1 MRNSASRLLLLLL
14 SQLKESER
22 SDNKFTKEMAE
33 IGQTWNKFWG
43 AAG

>member
-1 MRNSASRLLLLLL
+1 VRNSASRLLLLLL
-14 SQLKESER
+14 SQLKVNER
-22 SDNKFTKEMAE
+22 SDNKFIKEMSE